1 MLRIDL
7 RNMPD
12 PVMHKGID
20 TTNAISPSLTTQSDM
35 RHNGLDSPDK
45 FMAKDMQSGKVTKT
59 HALIFAQPE
68 GQVRGLWPGSGQSSC
83 CSWEDWSPPC
93 KN

>member
-1 MLRIDL
+1 MLRIDFK
-7 RNMPD
+7 NMPD

-45 FMAKDMQSGKVTKT
+45 FIAKDMQSVKVTKT
-59 HALIFAQPE
+59 LMH
-68 GQVRGLWPGSGQSSC
+68 
-83 CSWEDWSPPC
+83 
-93 KN
+93 